1 MRIYIKM
8 SSFVCPNKC
17 CTLKIVPYVDTC
29 NKDFLKRVQHS
40 TGKAGVVLYD
50 TTQDKVLIVQS
61 RGHLWGPPKGTLQY
75 GESQRICAV
84 REVKEE
90 TGLDISADSF
100 TRAVNLSNKAIYF
113 YMEAP
118 ETSVEVQSHIVDNDA
133 NGVGWIK
140 IKCLQECVKNGNIS
154 LSKHCQLVLKRLLNE
169 TFVHPV
175 FTTVARKR
183 KNK

>member
-1 MRIYIKM
+1 M
-8 SSFVCPNKC
+8 SSFVCPDKC
-17 CTLKIVPYVDTC
+17 CTLKIAPYTTKHS
-29 NKDFLKRVQHS
+29 KDFLKEVQHC

-50 TTQDKVLIVQS
+50 TIQDKVLIVQS

-100 TRAVNLSNKAIYF
+100 TRAVNLSNRAMYF
-113 YMEAP
+113 YMETS
-118 ETSVEVQSHIVDNDA
+118 ETDVEVQSQIADNDA

-140 IKCLQECVKNGNIS
+140 LKCLQECVENGNIS
-154 LSKHCQLVLKRLLNE
+154 LSKHCQIVLKRLLNK

-175 FTTVARKR
+175 FTIVERK
-183 KNK
+183 KKK

>member
-1 MRIYIKM
+1 M
-8 SSFVCPNKC
+8 SSFVCPNRC
-17 CTLKIVPYVDTC
+17 CTLKIVPYVSTHDT
-29 NKDFLKRVQHS
+29 DFLKRIQRC

-50 TTQDKVLIVQS
+50 TIQDKVLLVQS

-75 GESQRICAV
+75 GEAQRVCAV
-84 REVKEE
+84 REVKEV

-113 YMEAP
+113 YMETP
-118 ETSVEVQSHIVDNDA
+118 EIDVEVQSHIADNDA

-140 IKCLQECVKNGNIS
+140 TKCLQECVENGNIA
-154 LSKHCQLVLKRLLNE
+154 LSKHCQIVLKRLLGK

-175 FTTVARKR
+175 FTTVARRRRR
-183 KNK
+183 K